1 MGKIIAV
8 ANQKGGVGKTTTAVS
23 LVSCLAQA
31 KKRVLLVDVDP
42 QSNATSGLGISK
54 KDINHSIYDVLIQQ
68 LPPAEIVITTEFEN
82 LFLIPSHNDLTGAEI
97 ELIDMDEREYC
108 LKHALSQIKDD
119 YDFII
124 MDAPPSLGL
133 LTVNALVAS
142 DSVIIPIQ
150 CEYYA
155 LEGLSQLLHTIER
168 IRSHFNKELLIEGI
182 LLTMADMR
190 TILSRQVVEEVK
202 NYFPDKVYSTIIP
215 RNVRL
220 GEAPSFGKPI
230 VYYDIRSIGADKY
243 LSFTEEFLTAQHSAA
258 KDIVEDVLH
267 PEADT
272 VQEESGISSPV

>member
-1 MGKIIAV
+1 MRTIAV
-8 ANQKGGVGKTTTAVS
+8 LNQKGGVGKTTTAVS

-31 KKRVLLVDVDP
+31 KKRALLVDIDP

-54 KDINHSIYDVLIQQ
+54 KEIKHSTYDALVQQ
-68 LPPAEIVITTEFEN
+68 LPLAEIVVTTEYEN

-97 ELIDMDEREYC
+97 ELIEMEGREYC
-108 LKHALSQIKDD
+108 LKHALNEIKDD

-124 MDAPPSLGL
+124 IDAPPSLGL

-202 NYFPDKVYSTIIP
+202 NYFPDKVYNTIIP

-258 KDIVEDVLH
+258 KDIMEKVFH

>member
-97 ELIDMDEREYC
+97 ELIDIEEREYC